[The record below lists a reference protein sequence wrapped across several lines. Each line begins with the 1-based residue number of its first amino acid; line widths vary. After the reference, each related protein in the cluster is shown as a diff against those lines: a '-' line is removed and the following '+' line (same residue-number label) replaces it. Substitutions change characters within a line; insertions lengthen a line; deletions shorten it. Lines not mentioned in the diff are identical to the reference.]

1 MIISI
6 DITTSR
12 FVFPYTLE
20 GSGQKGRQDWWDFFY
35 KNGET
40 GKLKNLPH
48 ERKKRTWKTSI
59 FRFVSSPGFS
69 LWSLPLHCECQNPS
83 SRIVFKNNWIHHK
96 LVHNMESTS
105 LFRLAI
111 ANYKADPETPT
122 CTTDVDPTWTKVF
135 HPEQNHCDFAPQS
148 VVKPWLIPWCPTARS
163 TSSLSSLSS
172 SGFLWRCLSCFML
185 SLRGDHGFEEKKSL
199 RA

>member
-1 MIISI
+1 MRERNVHEKPQFSGL
-6 DITTSR
+6 SR
-12 FVFPYTLE
+12 LMASLCDSYLSVVSVTIRHHALLY
-20 GSGQKGRQDWWDFFY
+20 KDDW
-35 KNGET
+35 
-40 GKLKNLPH
+40 
-48 ERKKRTWKTSI
+48 S
-59 FRFVSSPGFS
+59 
-69 LWSLPLHCECQNPS
+69 
-83 SRIVFKNNWIHHK
+83 HHQI
-96 LVHNMESTS
+96 VHNSTS

-122 CTTDVDPTWTKVF
+122 CTTDVDPNWTKVF

-172 SGFLWRCLSCFML
+172 SGFLWRCLSCYML